1 MMLELVRVTAPV
13 PPRAALSTAKFDA
26 APRTGASAA
35 AAGKALPSS
44 AAAANRH
51 VERVS
56 LKIFHRQFFFRRC
69 FRDCHETP

>member
-1 MMLELVRVTAPV
+1 MMLELVQVTAPV

-44 AAAANRH
+44 AAAASRH
-51 VERVS
+51 VERF
-56 LKIFHRQFFFRRC
+56 L
-69 FRDCHETP
+69 